1 MFTPP
6 FFEVKNGDPIANE
19 ASGHSQRL
27 YFLLGDV
34 ALKILKIQ
42 SLTLLWANLLWI
54 SEKVVGSLSDVFF
67 FGWRCVA
74 FRDLPHPKP
83 LDYTYLTPKEN
94 QNRASPQ
101 MFGKKDIYEG
111 LVLSDLMGP
120 NMRRCGI

>member
-19 ASGHSQRL
+19 ASGHSQLL

-54 SEKVVGSLSDVFF
+54 S
-67 FGWRCVA
+67 
-74 FRDLPHPKP
+74 
-83 LDYTYLTPKEN
+83 
-94 QNRASPQ
+94 
-101 MFGKKDIYEG
+101 
-111 LVLSDLMGP
+111 
-120 NMRRCGI
+120 